1 MNYKIGFFI
10 LLGIVIFFSIL
21 TVVSMLLYPFTFE
34 DPENFCFWN
43 TFSGEEY
50 EKCLKLL
57 S

>member
-10 LLGIVIFFSIL
+10 LLGIIVFFSAL
-21 TVVSMLLYPFTFE
+21 TVVDLYMYPINYE

-43 TFSGEEY
+43 TFSSEEY